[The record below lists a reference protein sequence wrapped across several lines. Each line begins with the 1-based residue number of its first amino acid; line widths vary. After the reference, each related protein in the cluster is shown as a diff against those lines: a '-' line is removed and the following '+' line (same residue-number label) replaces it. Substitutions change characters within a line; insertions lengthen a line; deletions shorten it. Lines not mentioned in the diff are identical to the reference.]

1 VGSTDHG
8 GGLATCKE
16 VGTGNR
22 GHGPLGH
29 EVCLGHG
36 HGNSDGGGYCVKDL
50 SEAKGDGSLAC
61 VDRPEDVE
69 MDVSVAA
76 REAK

>member
-1 VGSTDHG
+1 MGAGWRRARRLVR
-8 GGLATCKE
+8 
-16 VGTGNR
+16 GTEAM
-22 GHGPLGH
+22 GPWGMRS
-29 EVCLGHG
+29 VSLGHG
-36 HGNSDGGGYCVKDL
+36 HGHSHGGGYCVKDL